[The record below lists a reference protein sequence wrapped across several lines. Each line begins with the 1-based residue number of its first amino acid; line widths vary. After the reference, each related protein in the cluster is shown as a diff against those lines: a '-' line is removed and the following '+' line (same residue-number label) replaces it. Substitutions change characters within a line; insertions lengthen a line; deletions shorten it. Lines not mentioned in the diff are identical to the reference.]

1 MESPDKKVK
10 TPKLPKEKK
19 PKAPPNPKVS
29 KNGSVIRVRLDQEG
43 NRIIATDKGNV
54 ITLALKLKSEKRRR
68 QIGQITKSTR
78 TLHLIRKRDGGHLHI
93 LSNSYGFNYTIIE
106 IAQTFDFISI
116 QDEYKRWKIT
126 REDLL
131 SIKNFLF
138 FKNQGFELQTFISLD
153 KLDELTE
160 KYRSEYNRQPL
171 KPIF

>member
-29 KNGSVIRVRLDQEG
+29 KHGSVIRVRLDQEG

-106 IAQTFDFISI
+106 IAVQLPKPVKFKYHFKTPACPAGVF
-116 QDEYKRWKIT
+116 
-126 REDLL
+126 LL
-131 SIKNFLF
+131 YHSSIKY
-138 FKNQGFELQTFISLD
+138 
-153 KLDELTE
+153 KLH
-160 KYRSEYNRQPL
+160 S
-171 KPIF
+171 I